1 MKKEKKTILYI
12 STNDGSDTRIN
23 KEIKTL
29 APYASILFVGIGE
42 VSEKSFIKEH
52 CEVFKLIPG
61 NGRSLKSRIKH
72 LFITLWFLV
81 KYRIN
86 SIHVINEQTYI
97 FFYPFIFHKY
107 IVLDLFDSIFLSYN
121 KSGNDLAWFKRIVY
135 APVNKVIVTD
145 HNRKKLLPDFLI
157 NSKRVVVLENYPNQI
172 QTLPTKDISRNSD
185 DIVILYSGTLMKI
198 RGSETL
204 LNLVNA
210 YPNFKILAA
219 GWVKDDISRELLAHP
234 KVTYLGI
241 IKQEELLKITSKKC
255 DYIYSFYEP
264 ISVQNINASPNK
276 IYDGIMCKTPIII
289 NKEVV
294 LSSEIDKLNIGVV
307 VDSYYNV
314 NLDKLTRE
322 LVNKR
327 NTFTFTEELIQQHC
341 WNFIEHRLLLA
352 HQVGEN
358 TLKKN

>member
-1 MKKEKKTILYI
+1 MKKILYI

-23 KEIKTL
+23 KEIRTL
-29 APYASILFVGIGE
+29 AQHASILFIGIGE
-42 VSEKSFIKEH
+42 ESEKSFIKDH
-52 CEVFKLIPG
+52 CEIFKLIPG

-72 LFITLWFLV
+72 LWITVWFLL

-86 SIHVINEQTYI
+86 TIHVINEQTYI

-145 HNRKKLLPDFLI
+145 QNRKKLLPDFLI
-157 NSKRVVVLENYPNQI
+157 NSKRVVVLENFPNQI
-172 QTLPTKDISRNSD
+172 HSSSTKVSSTNSGD
-185 DIVILYSGTLMKI
+185 VNILYSGTLMKI
-198 RGSETL
+198 RGSKTL
-204 LNLVNA
+204 LDLVNA
-210 YPNFKILAA
+210 YPNVKILAA

-234 KVTYLGI
+234 NVTYLGI
-241 IKQEELLKITSKKC
+241 IKQEELLKITIEKC
-255 DYIYSFYEP
+255 DYIFSFYEP

-294 LSSEIDKLNIGVV
+294 LSSEIAELNIGVV

-314 NLDKLTRE
+314 NLEKLTNE
-322 LVNKR
+322 LMEKR
-327 NTFTFTEELIQQHC
+327 NTFTFTDKLIQQHS
-341 WNFIEHRLLLA
+341 WNAIEHRLLIA
-352 HQVGEN
+352 HRVVKN
-358 TLKKN
+358 TSRKH